1 MQVLCLHSI
10 LSRSAG
16 GYTGMSTS
24 YLLSSVFGQSPIGP
38 IQKHIEKAHECA
50 AELEPFF
57 REVFLQNWNEVHT
70 IQQKIIRL
78 EHEADAIKRKVRLSL
93 PKSLFLPVPRSD
105 LLDIVT
111 MQDKVANRSKD
122 IAGIVLG
129 RRMLIPECL
138 QTAFLDYLRR
148 SIDTSAQALR
158 AMEELDE
165 LLETGFRGREVELV
179 EELIR
184 ELDQIE
190 SDTDQHQVH
199 VRRILFGLE
208 QNLPP
213 VDVMFLYKIIDWVG
227 DLADRA
233 SRVGGYLQL
242 LLAR

>member
-1 MQVLCLHSI
+1 
-10 LSRSAG
+10 
-16 GYTGMSTS
+16 MSTNN
-24 YLLSSVFGQSPIGP
+24 LLSSVFGRSPIGP
-38 IQKHIEKAHECA
+38 IQKHIETAHKCA
-50 AELEPFF
+50 ELLEPFF
-57 REVFLQNWNEVHT
+57 QAAFDERWDEVHN
-70 IQQKIIRL
+70 IQQNIIRL
-78 EHEADAIKRKVRLSL
+78 EHEADAIKKNVRLSL

-105 LLDIVT
+105 LLEIVT
-111 MQDKVANRSKD
+111 MQDKVANRTKD

-129 RRMLIPECL
+129 RQMVIPV
-138 QTAFLDYLRR
+138 TMRKAFLAYVRR
-148 SIDTSAQALR
+148 CIDTSAQALR

-184 ELDQIE
+184 ELDRIE
-190 SDTDQHQVH
+190 SETDLHQIH
-199 VRRILFGLE
+199 VRRILFDLE
-208 QNLPP
+208 RELPP